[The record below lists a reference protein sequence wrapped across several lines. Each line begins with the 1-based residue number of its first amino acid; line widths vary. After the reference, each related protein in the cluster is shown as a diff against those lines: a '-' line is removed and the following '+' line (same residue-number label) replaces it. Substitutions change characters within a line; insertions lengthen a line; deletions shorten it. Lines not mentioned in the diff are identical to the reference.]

1 MGKLFAGSARSYS
14 ATDEEHILVG
24 AALGRDAFRG
34 EANRCQWASDYGAG
48 FSKSVGRGSST
59 GMPRVSQVPAA
70 QRRWRSLG
78 VDCTM
83 KW

>member
-1 MGKLFAGSARSYS
+1 MGKPFAGNARSYS
-14 ATDEEHILVG
+14 APNDDRIPAG
-24 AALGRDAFRG
+24 AALGRDAFRA
-34 EANRCQWASDYGAG
+34 EANRCQWDSDYGAG

-70 QRRWRSLG
+70 HRRWRSLG

>member
-1 MGKLFAGSARSYS
+1 MGKLFAGSARSCS
-14 ATDEEHILVG
+14 AANEEHIPAG
-24 AALGRDAFRG
+24 AALGHDAFYD
-34 EANRCQWASDYGAG
+34 EAIAERASDYGAG